1 MTRTAN
7 KITLGNIRCNFN
19 ACKNLSKK
27 ERDAL
32 SDKASNFFIHF
43 IQAFG
48 NELKL
53 CDFVNIWM
61 VEYKVQD
68 LNPVICDIFQIYF
81 YDNLFNPDENSKMK
95 NKKTT

>member
-1 MTRTAN
+1 MTQRV
-7 KITLGNIRCNFN
+7 ISFN
-19 ACKNLSKK
+19 
-27 ERDAL
+27 
-32 SDKASNFFIHF
+32 F

-68 LNPVICDIFQIYF
+68 LNPVICDIFEIYF
-81 YDNLFNPDENSKMK
+81 YDNLFNPDENSKIK